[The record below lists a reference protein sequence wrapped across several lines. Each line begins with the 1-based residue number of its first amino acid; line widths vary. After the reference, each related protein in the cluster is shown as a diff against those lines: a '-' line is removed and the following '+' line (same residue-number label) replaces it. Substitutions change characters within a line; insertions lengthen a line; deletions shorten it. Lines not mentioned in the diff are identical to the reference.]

1 MAVARENAQHDILQ
15 KSYQRPDPVRGDQR
29 RQLGLLWQKTLSLD
43 SSVLQSNRIS
53 LLNNSSIYK

>member
-1 MAVARENAQHDILQ
+1 MAVARENAQPDILQ

-43 SSVLQSNRIS
+43 SSALQPNGM
-53 LLNNSSIYK
+53 SSIK